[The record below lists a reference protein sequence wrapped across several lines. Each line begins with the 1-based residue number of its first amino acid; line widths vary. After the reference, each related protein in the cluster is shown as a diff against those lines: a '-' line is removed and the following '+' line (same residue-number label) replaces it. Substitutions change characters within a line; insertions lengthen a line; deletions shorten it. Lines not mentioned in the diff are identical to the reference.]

1 MKKILY
7 QNQTSTSVHR
17 PNNEQGFTL
26 LELLVSMAI
35 FLVVISSVYGLLQVS
50 LIDRN
55 RSSRRT
61 DILKNARAAMH
72 LIGRDTL
79 NAGLGFN
86 KSGAVVPDNFI
97 STKLGVPADANTERD
112 LITGIIGGNDL
123 FINILQI
130 DPNAKTDIIAF
141 AYRDV
146 SFNSGNVISLNNA
159 AAAPSAP
166 ATVRLQT
173 PTDGATNAQLND
185 LYLVES
191 DSSQVAVMATNIPSG
206 GINIDIAPGDP
217 LGLNQ
222 SLSGTGVD
230 GSILKKCSATITQ
243 NCTTY
248 VASVKRFYWVSY
260 KVKSDGTLVRTT
272 YGNNTSGSASAQ
284 IQEMPLAYNVQDLQL
299 KYILENG
306 SVTNDPAAG
315 PDNIRGT
322 SDDTPSDFNL
332 VRQIIVTIKVQAPEN
347 DEQTKAPETIT
358 LTSTFCTRNLE
369 YDAG

>member
-1 MKKILY
+1 MKKILC
-7 QNQTSTSVHR
+7 QSHTSSEVKKTTNQL
-17 PNNEQGFTL
+17 GFTL
-26 LELLVSMAI
+26 LELLVSMTI
-35 FLVVISSVYGLLQVS
+35 FLVVIAVVYGLLQVS

-61 DILKNARAAMH
+61 DILKNARAALH

-79 NAGLGFN
+79 NAGLGYN

-97 STKLGVPADANTERD
+97 ATKLGLPADTDTQRD
-112 LITGIIGGNDL
+112 LITGITGGNNL
-123 FINILQI
+123 FINILQT
-130 DPNAKTDIIAF
+130 DPTAKTDIIGF

-166 ATVRLQT
+166 STVRLQT
-173 PTDGATNAQLND
+173 PASGATNAQLYD

-191 DSSQVAVMATNIPSG
+191 DSSQVAVMGTNIPSG

-222 SLSGTGVD
+222 ALDGTGVD
-230 GSILKKCSATITQ
+230 GSILKKCTATITQ

-272 YGNNTSGSASAQ
+272 YGNNTGGGATGQ
-284 IQEMPLAYNVQDLQL
+284 IQEMPLAYNVQDLQF
-299 KYILENG
+299 KYILEDG
-306 SVTNDPAAG
+306 TVTEDPAAG
-315 PDNIRGT
+315 PDTIRGNT
-322 SDDTPSDFNL
+322 DDTPSNFNL
-332 VRQIIVTIKVQAPEN
+332 VRQIIVNIKVQSSEN
-347 DEQTKAPETIT
+347 DEQTKTPETIT
-358 LTSTFCTRNLE
+358 LTATFCTRNLE